1 MLQGAATDG
10 MQIDDPVAG
19 SMWRPFSL
27 SLLILPFAILQ
38 LTEAEDPGTAFFGG
52 SGRRENCSGFAR
64 VLRETHHKIGVYING
79 HPQVQDRRRR
89 RGAVHGEDARGR
101 LDGTGLQVRCSACS
115 KSGRWAYD
123 IAYDDGDFEDHVPEK
138 FVRFPG
144 EASGR
149 PSGRSSV
156 AEDPIVPEEEEAPPA
171 EEPSAALPK
180 MSDDEIRDLLAAV
193 AAARAGKVDAESYV
207 HGWKLVYR
215 MRDKQNAFGGAPAGD
230 IKVTDPRD
238 GQVLRSETA
247 IRRKLGLLEAAEFGA
262 AVGRGAGGRGGGRGA
277 GGSGRPSRPPGTGKN
292 QLAAQQQQAM
302 VTSSP
307 TQAAGEREGGRR
319 WEAAAARMEAALG
332 SSCTSRCS

>member
-1 MLQGAATDG
+1 MATHRFKTGDVVEARYMAKTHGAASTNWF
-10 MQIDDPVAG
+10 AG
-19 SMWRPFSL
+19 
-27 SLLILPFAILQ
+27 AVQ
-38 LTEAEDPGTAFFGG
+38 
-52 SGRRENCSGFAR
+52 R
-64 VLRETHHKIGVYING
+64 VL
-79 HPQVQDRRRR
+79 Q
-89 RGAVHGEDARGR
+89 
-101 LDGTGLQVRCSACS
+101 

-262 AVGRGAGGRGGGRGA
+262 AVGRGAGGRGGGRGG
-277 GGSGRPSRPPGTGKN
+277 GGSGRPRGRPPD
-292 QLAAQQQQAM
+292 
-302 VTSSP
+302 
-307 TQAAGEREGGRR
+307 R
-319 WEAAAARMEAALG
+319 ARPG
-332 SSCTSRCS
+332 